1 MELRLDTS
9 LAIGYK
15 SNSQKIRVM
24 SESWISENMYCP
36 CCGNQ
41 HIIKLGNNSP
51 VADMQCENCGEI
63 FELKSKEGNFGNK
76 INDGAYSTMI
86 DRITSITNPDLFA
99 MNYNADYYITNLVFI
114 PKFFFVPYIIERRKP
129 LASTARRANWVGC
142 NILYSDIPKQGKITI
157 KRFQTR
163 NIESRGWMID
173 VLNCLN
179 KIQTRDFSLS
189 DVYDFVEELQLKHI
203 NNNNVKAKIRQQL
216 QILRDRGFIEFL
228 GNGNYRKIL

>member
-1 MELRLDTS
+1 M
-9 LAIGYK
+9 
-15 SNSQKIRVM
+15 
-24 SESWISENMYCP
+24 
-36 CCGNQ
+36 
-41 HIIKLGNNSP
+41 
-51 VADMQCENCGEI
+51 
-63 FELKSKEGNFGNK
+63 
-76 INDGAYSTMI
+76 
-86 DRITSITNPDLFA
+86 
-99 MNYNADYYITNLVFI
+99 
-114 PKFFFVPYIIERRKP
+114 PYIIERRKP

-157 KRFQTR
+157 IQNGLVKSVDNVVEEYNTIKRFQTR

-173 VLNCLN
+173 VLNCVN

>member
-1 MELRLDTS
+1 MHFFILL
-9 LAIGYK
+9 I
-15 SNSQKIRVM
+15 
-24 SESWISENMYCP
+24 
-36 CCGNQ
+36 
-41 HIIKLGNNSP
+41 
-51 VADMQCENCGEI
+51 
-63 FELKSKEGNFGNK
+63 
-76 INDGAYSTMI
+76 YSTI
-86 DRITSITNPDLFA
+86 IQNGLVKSVDNVVEE
-99 MNYNADYYITNLVFI
+99 YN
-114 PKFFFVPYIIERRKP
+114 
-129 LASTARRANWVGC
+129 
-142 NILYSDIPKQGKITI
+142 TI

-228 GNGNYRKIL
+228 GNGIYRKIL